1 MKALQKFRS
10 HLSDKRKLFVEY
22 RKAGNATPHSN
33 PVLIFGNQKS
43 GTSAIAGLLGAA
55 TGQRVQIDFRGAWE
69 PYISRVFNA
78 EISIEDFVKKNAY
91 SFSAPLIKEPGL
103 TFVANELLTHFGAEK
118 GIFIVRHPLQNIRSI
133 LNRLDIPG
141 NLDSIDLAKGQL
153 PNKTW
158 HSIMNGHD
166 LNIQGHYIDVQA
178 RRWAKAVGEYKKAP
192 DRYHLVK
199 YEDFIQDKDGTIQ
212 SLSSSF
218 GLEAPHDIGHLL
230 DHSFQPK
237 GKSDVN
243 LEEFF
248 GQENL
253 QRIFDICGDDMA
265 LFGYE

>member
-1 MKALQKFRS
+1 M
-10 HLSDKRKLFVEY
+10 
-22 RKAGNATPHSN
+22 
-33 PVLIFGNQKS
+33 
-43 GTSAIAGLLGAA
+43 GAA

-78 EISIEDFVKKNAY
+78 EISIEDFVNKNAH

-103 TFVANELLTHFGAEK
+103 TFIANELMTHFGVSK

-133 LNRLDIPG
+133 LNRLDISG
-141 NLDSIDLAKGQL
+141 SLDNIDLTQGRL

-166 LNIQGHYIDVQA
+166 LNIQGHYIEVQA
-178 RRWAKAVGEYKKAP
+178 RRWTKAVGEYKKDP
-192 DRYHLVK
+192 NRYLLVK
-199 YEDFIQDKDGTIQ
+199 YEDFVQDKNGTIQ
-212 SLSSSF
+212 SLSNSF
-218 GLEAPHDIGHLL
+218 GLAAPNDITHLL

-248 GQENL
+248 GEKNV
-253 QRIFDICGDDMA
+253 QRVFNICGDDMA